1 MDRKSALRGFI
12 MGKETSDPD
21 TIVSESARRVLYE
34 YREGQDESRELVS
47 VMLENGMSFDL
58 VYKISGLAKG

>member
-12 MGKETSDPD
+12 MGMEKSDSR
-21 TIVSESARRVLYE
+21 IVSESARRVLYE

>member
-12 MGKETSDPD
+12 MGMETSDPD

>member
-12 MGKETSDPD
+12 MGMEKSDSR
-21 TIVSESARRVLYE
+21 IVSESARRVLSE